1 MGVQYDGDI
10 SAFSD
15 EKVSFIEGVNYF
27 DIFLGKLN
35 LLETMVQSAANIQN
49 PSNPLILAT
58 VDFYNHNTVNTK
70 LSQGCDCDLHSEIT
84 FKIAEDAFFYK
95 YLNKGSFKIDIWAS

>member
-15 EKVSFIEGVNYF
+15 EKVSLVEGVNYF

-35 LLETMVQSAANIQN
+35 LL
-49 PSNPLILAT
+49 
-58 VDFYNHNTVNTK
+58 
-70 LSQGCDCDLHSEIT
+70 
-84 FKIAEDAFFYK
+84 
-95 YLNKGSFKIDIWAS
+95 